1 MKKTND
7 KNNLPVAADKLPAYR
22 SFEEYL
28 KGLLE
33 DSRKAPALYVKASR
47 LEDARKW
54 QRLALAADA
63 KEFAQLAGKIVCLIE
78 ADIVAASPPIPPKE
92 RGRGHKQNVNA
103 ALTFSKATLSQM
115 RRAYP
120 GSSNDV
126 AARCDKAIAR
136 GKTPSREMFL
146 NEADIAMNKER
157 IAAVAREKAALRAKP
172 HKSKVQLYALP
183 IQKLA
188 AKVPPESVDT
198 IITDPPYEKA
208 GVHLYSV
215 LKAFGIHALKP
226 GGSLLAFCGSAWL
239 PEIMRRICEDKRLKW
254 QWALKYVMGGGE
266 TRNYDRRVFGACKN
280 VLWLVKGK
288 YKEPC
293 WINDKVTVPPKP
305 KGYKAHKWAQTPDG
319 MDAILAKGFAF
330 PGQTLCDPFLGAGS
344 AALAAVHR
352 KCNFIGSDIDPENI
366 KITKDRLAAGWQPE
380 KPEKGG
386 AAEPDLENPSKAP
399 LDIRQVLGLPPEKES
414 SLKRPLESIAKSFES
429 IDQSLKQDILIK
441 ELRMDGKI
449 ISNFD
454 SEKALKEK
462 EAAKKRELAAD
473 QQKSN
478 S

>member
-1 MKKTND
+1 
-7 KNNLPVAADKLPAYR
+7 
-22 SFEEYL
+22 
-28 KGLLE
+28 
-33 DSRKAPALYVKASR
+33 
-47 LEDARKW
+47 
-54 QRLALAADA
+54 
-63 KEFAQLAGKIVCLIE
+63 
-78 ADIVAASPPIPPKE
+78 
-92 RGRGHKQNVNA
+92 
-103 ALTFSKATLSQM
+103 M

-157 IAAVAREKAALRAKP
+157 IAAVAREKAARRAKP
-172 HKSKVQLYALP
+172 HESKVQLYALP

-215 LKAFGIHALKP
+215 LKEFGIHALKP

-288 YKEPC
+288 YEGY
-293 WINDKVTVPPKP
+293 WLNDKITVPQKP
-305 KGYKAHKWAQTPDG
+305 KGYKLHKWAQTAEG

-380 KPEKGG
+380 KAEKGG
-386 AAEPDLENPSKAP
+386 PPSRIWKIP
-399 LDIRQVLGLPPEKES
+399 QIRPWIFGK
-414 SLKRPLESIAKSFES
+414 SLACRPKR
-429 IDQSLKQDILIK
+429 
-441 ELRMDGKI
+441 
-449 ISNFD
+449 
-454 SEKALKEK
+454 KAL
-462 EAAKKRELAAD
+462 
-473 QQKSN
+473 
-478 S
+478 